1 MNKGSQRRKKRKYRV
16 RYDRIA
22 AVLLALVVMSVVV
35 TSCVKGMLGKNDDSL
50 TKESDKDI
58 TADMSEQTEDIETT
72 ESLSEITPDKVTTT
86 DVISYDETTT
96 TTTTTSATTTTTE
109 TTTST
114 TTTTTT
120 TVTREKEKLPEGY
133 KTVPVS
139 NKGLYSGN
147 LIIVNAN
154 HIYQFPEDDTEI
166 VTLYDHM
173 STEYYGVSDLVISL
187 DTEVIEH
194 LNQLMQDF
202 AETQYNTDIFIIGG
216 YRSAEEQNQKYNY
229 GTSYTMG
236 GFSDYHAGRSFD
248 MGVFPQDGSSSGYYS
263 PTGVYAWI
271 DEHASDYGF
280 VVRYPEGKETITGE
294 RTRTQTYRYV
304 GVPHSTYMKQN
315 NLCLEE
321 YIDKLKSYTTNKPL
335 EISSGTG
342 LYKVYYVEAD
352 YGDTTDIGVPEN
364 NKYEISG
371 NNEDGFIVT
380 VKVN

>member
-16 RYDRIA
+16 RYDRIF

-35 TSCVKGMLGKNDDSL
+35 TSCVKGMLGKDDDSVP
-50 TKESDKDI
+50 KNPDKNI
-58 TADMSEQTEDIETT
+58 TADMSEQTEENETT
-72 ESLSEITPDKVTTT
+72 TSLSEISTETTSDSLTTTGVITSALTTTTTTSSVTTT
-86 DVISYDETTT
+86 TETTT
-96 TTTTTSATTTTTE
+96 TTTTTTTAKR
-109 TTTST
+109 
-114 TTTTTT
+114 
-120 TVTREKEKLPEGY
+120 VKEPLPEGY
-133 KTVPVS
+133 TTVPVS
-139 NKGLYSGN
+139 STDAYSGN
-147 LIIVNAN
+147 LVMVNAN
-154 HIYQFPEDDTEI
+154 HIYQFPADDTEL
-166 VTLYDHM
+166 VTLYDHI

-187 DTEVIEH
+187 DAEVVEH
-194 LNQLMQDF
+194 LNRLMQDF

-216 YRSAEEQNQKYNY
+216 YRSAEEQNQKYDY
-229 GTSYTMG
+229 GTSYTVG
-236 GFSDYHAGRSFD
+236 GFSDYHTGRSFD

-263 PTGVYAWI
+263 PTGVYSWI

-280 VVRYPEGKETITGE
+280 VLRYPEGKENITGE
-294 RTRTQTYRYV
+294 KARTQTYRYV

-321 YIDKLKSYTTNKPL
+321 YIEKLKSYTTNKPL

-352 YGDTTDIGVPEN
+352 YDDMTDIGVPKNSE
-364 NKYEISG
+364 YEISG